1 MNSHF
6 SLSPSRIAR
15 FFFHEC
21 DRYLRYHAT
30 PKAERKVIG
39 IPDIPFDTSPV
50 TMAILESGYN
60 WEENVIQNKLNGRVR
75 IAKGKSR
82 LCERTHSAEKSVT
95 LLKNLEP
102 DEAVYQPTFKA
113 PRSFYSLYGLDTA
126 LCNFPP
132 CRPDL
137 VQLIKNNGKA
147 FLRIIDIKAGTTLRT
162 SHRIQAAL
170 YTLIL
175 KEILREQIPDM
186 VLDDTAGIWLF
197 GQEEPEWFDLRLST
211 GAIEQFL
218 GKRLNGILTSP
229 IDKVSWHLFF
239 RCEWCEFYNPC
250 REEAEKTKSVSLVP
264 YLSVGGRRYLKQGIR
279 EQAGSV
285 NSLDELK
292 KFLENSSS
300 DKLLDP
306 CGSLRG
312 KRNRLQNAVE
322 ALQKGKAIPH
332 GSSSSALPASENIC
346 IVMTLQDDPVSGEIY
361 TAGFRRVHGKD
372 VYGDSA
378 RTEIFIA
385 KTPEECAVV
394 RHQFLRALF
403 DELSLLDAYNNKRL
417 HNWKEQKTLQV
428 YVFDSFEI
436 TLFNQVLFKAAKDA
450 DMAPVAMQL
459 LFYFQNPSLAG
470 AEQHPGYEI
479 PFPIIALT
487 NIIRRLVALPLPI
500 SLRLPEVAGM
510 LPSPNFAFEFEPN
523 DLFWFNLSNTLKSDA
538 IFQAWNLGNTDAVE
552 WVHDEIKRRLTATH
566 SVIEGLREKVRERLF
581 AHPPRFFF
589 PAPLDFENP
598 ELSRLAFIVRYE
610 SFMSAMKQREA
621 RTQSW
626 PERVHEGKSIPL
638 KLEHGNRWKVESEI
652 DSTSLETGGFPN
664 YILVPAGE
672 KGDQAQMAYNDYAH
686 CKSVYAPKNGE
697 VRLAGITDLDSDEKT
712 GLATHLCLEVK
723 YGKFQKCFFTGDQAV
738 LHPRFTDF
746 NSNRMISR
754 IRELDDLGA
763 SDFLALIK
771 NPPEFASKIRI
782 KKESKNSALK
792 AAKKYAGFTKSQGR
806 AFRQFMSNRLTLVW
820 GPPGTGKTH
829 FLAKAVL
836 CMAEACKQENR
847 QLRVAI
853 TAFTHAAIEN
863 LLEEIRENIPVF
875 GLENSVSLFKLKQF
889 SSLRGESIQVLSERA
904 LYKVMDEDILIV
916 GGTVYSFQKADIEEE
931 FPILIVDEASQMKF
945 GELALGMMP
954 LAKGGRMVLAGDD
967 LQLPPIIQGEYP
979 ESEDGLPGLHNSV
992 FAYLRARD
1000 NIGDDIKNPYTLQLQ
1015 ENWRMNKT
1023 LSFFPASTLYGEDYR
1038 PVNRK
1043 VKTQKLVFKQN
1054 KNRKKESEFCEWLAD
1069 PDYSLAVCILE
1080 DIRAAKENQVE
1091 ARMVAM
1097 LSVYLRK
1104 RLVKTGIKK
1113 TGTKIYPDSKKGD
1126 MEFWRKGLF
1135 IVSPHHAQIR
1145 SVKKELFLLRKWKS
1159 QPFVDTVDK
1168 MQGQQCQTVIVSYG
1182 VSDVETALAE
1192 ADFIY
1197 SLNRLNVS
1205 VTRAQSKCIAFL
1217 PRPLLEP
1224 SFEALQSE
1232 KAVRGLGHMH
1242 ALADFC
1248 CRFGE
1253 QRDFSLDNK
1262 SRITVMRV

>member
-30 PKAERKVIG
+30 PKAERKAAG

-50 TMAILESGYN
+50 TKAILESGYN
-60 WEENVIQNKLNGRVR
+60 WEKNVIHNKLNGKVR
-75 IAKGKSR
+75 TAKGESR
-82 LCERTHSAEKSVT
+82 LCERSHGAEESLT

-102 DEAVYQPTFKA
+102 GEAIYQPTFKA
-113 PRSFYSLYGLDTA
+113 PHSFYNRYGLDTA

-137 VQLIKNNGKA
+137 VQLVENNGKT
-147 FLRIIDIKAGTTLRT
+147 FLRIIDIKASSNLKA

-175 KEILREQIPDM
+175 KEILLEQVPNM
-186 VLDDTAGIWLF
+186 LLDSDTAGIWLF
-197 GQEEPEWFDLRLST
+197 GQETPEWFDLRLST
-211 GAIEQFL
+211 RAIGQFL
-218 GKRLNGILTSP
+218 GTRLNDILTAP
-229 IDKVSWHLFF
+229 IDKVNWHLFF
-239 RCEWCEFYNPC
+239 RCEWCEFYKPC
-250 REEAEKTKSVSLVP
+250 REQAEKTKSVSLVP
-264 YLSVGGRRYLKQGIR
+264 YMSVGGRRYLKQEIAD
-279 EQAGSV
+279 QAGSV

-292 KFLENSSS
+292 IFLENSSS

-322 ALQKGKAIPH
+322 ALQKREVIPH
-332 GSSSSALPASENIC
+332 GGSSPALPESESIS
-346 IVMTLQDDPVSGEIY
+346 IVVTLQDDPVSGEVY
-361 TAGFRRVHGKD
+361 TAGFRRIHGKD
-372 VYGDSA
+372 VYEKSY
-378 RTEIFIA
+378 RTEVFIA
-385 KTPEECAVV
+385 KTPEECISV
-394 RHQFLRALF
+394 RHRFLGALY
-403 DELSLLDAYNNKRL
+403 DELSLLDAYNKRQ
-417 HNWKEQKTLQV
+417 HNWNKQKTLQV
-428 YVFDSFEI
+428 YVFDSFEAA
-436 TLFNQVLFKAAKDA
+436 LFNQVLLKAAGHT

-459 LFYFQNPSLAG
+459 LFYFQNPSLAR
-470 AEQHPGYEI
+470 AEKHPEHEI

-487 NIIRRLVALPLPI
+487 SIIRRLVALPLPLC
-500 SLRLPEVAGM
+500 LRLPEVAGM
-510 LPSPNFAFEFEPN
+510 LPSPDFTFEFEPN

-552 WVHDEIKRRLTATH
+552 WIHDEIKRRLRATH
-566 SVIEGLREKVRERLF
+566 SVIDGLREKVREKLF

-589 PAPLDFENP
+589 PGSPDFENP

-610 SFMSAMKQREA
+610 SFMSAMKLRET
-621 RTQSW
+621 RTLPW
-626 PERVHEGKSIPL
+626 PERVSQGKSIPL

-652 DSTSLETGGFPN
+652 DSASLDKANGFPN

-672 KGDQAQMAYNDYAH
+672 EGEQAQMAYNDYAH
-686 CKSVYAPKNGE
+686 RKSVYPPKNSE
-697 VRLAGITDLDSDEKT
+697 VRLAGIKNLDSDEKT
-712 GLATHLCLEVK
+712 GLATRLYLEVK
-723 YGKFQKCFFTGDQAV
+723 YGKYQKCFSTGDKAV
-738 LHPRFTDF
+738 LHPRLTDF
-746 NSNRMISR
+746 NSDRIISR
-754 IRELDDLGA
+754 IREIDDLGT
-763 SDFLALIK
+763 SDFFTLIK
-771 NPPEFASKIRI
+771 NPGKFASKIRV

-792 AAKKYAGFTKSQGR
+792 AAKKYAGFTKSQNK
-806 AFRQFMSNRLTLVW
+806 AFRQFLTNRLTLVW

-863 LLEEIRENIPVF
+863 LLEEICENIPVF
-875 GLENSVSLFKLKQF
+875 GLKNSVSLFKLKQF
-889 SSLRGESIQVLSERA
+889 SGHGKSIKVLSEKA

-916 GGTVYSFQKADIEEE
+916 GGTVYSFQKTEIEEE

-945 GELALGMMP
+945 GELALGMIP
-954 LAKGGRMVLAGDD
+954 LARKGRMVFAGDD

-979 ESEDGLPGLHNSV
+979 EPEDGLPGLHNSV

-1000 NIGDDIKNPYTLQLQ
+1000 NIGDDTKNPYTIQLQ

-1023 LSFFPASTLYGEDYR
+1023 LSFFPASTLYGEDYM
-1038 PVNRK
+1038 PVNRD

-1054 KNRKKESEFCEWLAD
+1054 KNRKKESEFCEWLVD
-1069 PDYSLAVCILE
+1069 PDYPLALCIPE
-1080 DIRAAKENQVE
+1080 DIRAAKENRLE

-1097 LSVYLRK
+1097 LSVYLRT
-1104 RLVKTGIKK
+1104 RLVKS
-1113 TGTKIYPDSKKGD
+1113 GTKIYPNSEKGD
-1126 MEFWRKGLF
+1126 TEFWRKGLF
-1135 IVSPHHAQIR
+1135 IVSPHHVQIR
-1145 SVKKELFLLRKWKS
+1145 AIKRELCLLRKWKS
-1159 QPFVDTVDK
+1159 RPFVDTVDK
-1168 MQGQQCQTVIVSYG
+1168 MQGQQCQAVIVSYG

-1205 VTRAQSKCIAFL
+1205 VTRARSKCIVFL

-1224 SFEALQSE
+1224 SFEALQNE
-1232 KAVRGLGHMH
+1232 KAARGLGHMH
-1242 ALADFC
+1242 SLADFC
-1248 CRFGE
+1248 SILGE
-1253 QRDFSLDNK
+1253 QREFALDFMNDK
-1262 SRITVMRV
+1262 GRITVMRV